1 MLPDMAADIVL
12 IKGNTVRI
20 RNSTRYCMVVVSHD
34 KAHGYG
40 ERKPL
45 LQHLLPAMD
54 GVSDGKVPCKNR
66 VRKPAIP

>member
-1 MLPDMAADIVL
+1 MLPDVAADNVL

-40 ERKPL
+40 DRNHCRSISPSEGK
-45 LQHLLPAMD
+45 